1 MLQADFPGATGA
13 ACPQSPSHL
22 PPDFNAL
29 PRELPRLFPSLGLG
43 ADRFFFFSPPQQ
55 LTQSCSATG
64 KQRSFFFFFFFV
76 QAQSKKKGQTLFWA
90 AQLGTPGRC
99 PGKGTFQAQEADL
112 PSNTKRSSPTR
123 ALQLSISRLYY
134 IF

>member
-43 ADRFFFFSPPQQ
+43 ADRFFFFFSSTAADTKLQ
-55 LTQSCSATG
+55 CNRKATFL
-64 KQRSFFFFFFFV
+64 FFFFFFCTGTEQEKGADFV
-76 QAQSKKKGQTLFWA
+76 
-90 AQLGTPGRC
+90 LGSATGYAWKMPRQGHV
-99 PGKGTFQAQEADL
+99 
-112 PSNTKRSSPTR
+112 SSPR
-123 ALQLSISRLYY
+123 G
-134 IF
+134 